1 MQVHPLG
8 GSPLKIGGSSLKT
21 SGPQNRSTLY
31 SCGYPFGLR
40 FAGTCNRSQN
50 RLMVDLVEMLN
61 RPKVT
66 AHAEAQRNLDR
77 WEADLLLSV
86 VFAHMAFR
94 STEDYSGRKAAH
106 GRFRE
111 AVVQLYQFVTAENSD
126 EGTAMET

>member
-1 MQVHPLG
+1 LQLF
-8 GSPLKIGGSSLKT
+8 SE
-21 SGPQNRSTLY
+21 STY
-31 SCGYPFGLR
+31 GYVVKR
-40 FAGTCNRSQN
+40 
-50 RLMVDLVEMLN
+50 LN

-94 STEDYSGRKAAH
+94 STEDHSGRKTAH
-106 GRFRE
+106 DRFTQ

-126 EGTAMET
+126 ENTAMET